1 MKKTIC
7 LIVVFLSVWCFAK
20 SQTSFKA
27 VLKEINTL
35 DSVTWFGL
43 DFSNAN
49 FVGAFPGRQDVAETY
64 PGSWNSLVLSK
75 SWLYHYRDKSFI
87 YDFSVIKNR
96 NKGINP
102 DNLFSIMV
110 QGLSKE
116 KIQKIID
123 EYNPEV
129 KTGKGLV
136 FIVEGF
142 DKNIEMATIWF
153 TYFDIQ
159 SRKIIYTSRI
169 AGKAGGVTMVN
180 HWGNAILNIIKT
192 QPVEE
197 PVRDGTGLTIA
208 FIVLISAVIVAIIS
222 MNVH

>member
-1 MKKTIC
+1 MKKPFC
-7 LIVVFLSVWCFAK
+7 LIVVFLFVCSFVK
-20 SQTSFKA
+20 SQTTYKS
-27 VLKEINTL
+27 VLNEINKL
-35 DSVTWFGL
+35 DTVVWFGL

-49 FVGAFPGRQDVAETY
+49 FVGAFPERQDVTETY
-64 PGSWNSLVLSK
+64 PGAWNSLVLSK
-75 SWLYHYRDKSFI
+75 SWLYQYRDKSFV
-87 YDFSVIKNR
+87 YDFSVIKKR

-102 DNLFSIMV
+102 DNLFPIMV
-110 QGLSKE
+110 QGFSKE

-142 DKNIEMATIWF
+142 DKNIETASIWF

-159 SRKIIYTSRI
+159 TRKIIYTSKI
-169 AGKAGGVTMVN
+169 IGKAGGVTMVN

-192 QPVEE
+192 KPVEE
-197 PVRDGTGLTIA
+197 PVRDSTGITIA
-208 FIVLISAVIVAIIS
+208 FIVLITAVIIAII
-222 MNVH
+222 